1 MSNCKLFFL
10 ISSIFLASAC
20 TTLPS
25 REQMTKETERFE
37 LPLPPKAGFSRV
49 FVVRPS
55 SAGGLIRFNIFVDK
69 DGVDSAE
76 MGWTRGGQ
84 HIYFYVK
91 PGVHMLFSHAE
102 NTAELAIAPKEGESI
117 FIEQNA
123 EMGIIMARNSIY
135 SIDAVTGSYHMMK
148 TSKGEIKKTD
158 L

>member
-1 MSNCKLFFL
+1 MSKLKLSFL
-10 ISSIFLASAC
+10 ISAIFLVSAC

-25 REQMTKETERFE
+25 REQMTKETEKFE
-37 LPLPPKAGFSRV
+37 LPLPPKPGFSRV

-55 SAGGLIRFNIFVDK
+55 GVGGLIRFNIFLDK
-69 DGVDSAE
+69 DSLDSSE
-76 MGWTRGGQ
+76 MGWTRGSQ

-117 FIEQNA
+117 FVEQNA
-123 EMGIIMARNSIY
+123 EMGIIMARNSIH
-135 SIDAVTGSYHMMK
+135 SIDSTTGTYHMMK
-148 TSKGEIKKTD
+148 TNKGEIKKTD